1 MQRIDARQK
10 EHFARRET
18 GAFTLIELMVVIA
31 IIGIL
36 AALLLPT
43 LGRSK
48 ASARSAACLSNLHQ
62 VGLALQLYVDENENH
77 LPLMW
82 DAPLGTNAPLT
93 NSLLPTV
100 DKVLIV
106 YLSTTNVLRCP
117 SDGLLFA
124 QTGCSYAWNTLLNG
138 QDADR
143 LQVLGILFDPQQ
155 IPVFFDKQAFHREKG
170 EGRGVNYLYADG
182 HIKNLLA
189 TENLKQPL
197 P

>member
-1 MQRIDARQK
+1 MNGRNKNQI
-10 EHFARRET
+10 ARRET
-18 GAFTLIELMVVIA
+18 EAFTLIELILAIA
-31 IIGIL
+31 ILGIL

-48 ASARSAACLSNLHQ
+48 ATARSAACLSNLHQ
-62 VGLALQLYVDENENH
+62 IGLALQQYADESENR

-82 DAPLGTNAPLT
+82 DAPLGTNDTQT
-93 NSLLPTV
+93 NNLLPTV
-100 DKVLIV
+100 DKVLTV
-106 YLSTTNVLRCP
+106 YLSSTHVLRCP
-117 SDGLLFA
+117 SDDRALFA
-124 QTGCSYAWNTLLNG
+124 QTGSSYAWNTLLNG

-155 IPVFFDKQAFHREKG
+155 IPLFFDKQAFHREKG

-189 TENLKQPL
+189 TEAPKQP
-197 P
+197 PQ

>member
-1 MQRIDARQK
+1 MNGRNKNQI
-10 EHFARRET
+10 ARRET
-18 GAFTLIELMVVIA
+18 EAFTLIELILAIA
-31 IIGIL
+31 ILGIL

-62 VGLALQLYVDENENH
+62 IGLALQQYVDESENR

-82 DAPLGTNAPLT
+82 DAPLGTNDIQT
-93 NSLLPTV
+93 NNLLPTV
-100 DKVLIV
+100 DKVLTV
-106 YLSTTNVLRCP
+106 YLSTTHVLRCP
-117 SDGLLFA
+117 SDDRALFA
-124 QTGCSYAWNTLLNG
+124 QTGSSYAWNTLLNG

-155 IPVFFDKQAFHREKG
+155 IPLFFDKQAFHREKG

-189 TENLKQPL
+189 TETPKQP
-197 P
+197 PQ